1 MTLPLQFEKS
11 TKSLID
17 SLKSICSTY
26 GLGGDGNEF
35 KIITQVFLYKFLND
49 KFIHEI
55 KAIEPKLKDEE
66 KLLEVLQNYPA
77 EEYEML
83 MMQLSESTAQMQPE
97 HFISSL
103 FNRQNEP
110 DSIYILRRNAR
121 SLW

>member
-66 KLLEVLQNYPA
+66 KLLEVL
-77 EEYEML
+77 
-83 MMQLSESTAQMQPE
+83 
-97 HFISSL
+97 
-103 FNRQNEP
+103 
-110 DSIYILRRNAR
+110 
-121 SLW
+121 